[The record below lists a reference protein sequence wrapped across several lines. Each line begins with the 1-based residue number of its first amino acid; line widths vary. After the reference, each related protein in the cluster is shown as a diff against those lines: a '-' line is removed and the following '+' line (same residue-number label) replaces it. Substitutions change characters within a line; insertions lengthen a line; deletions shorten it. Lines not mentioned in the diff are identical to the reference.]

1 MVRASLSNTVVCG
14 LSVSTICLRFYEL
27 GWSESVMCL
36 RYFILSMFVS
46 ALENIDAFKVF
57 KCNQTEFCAQSIEY
71 TILR

>member
-36 RYFILSMFVS
+36 RYFILSMSVS
-46 ALENIDAFKVF
+46 ALENIGGFKIF
-57 KCNQTEFCAQSIEY
+57 KCNQTVFCFKSIP
-71 TILR
+71 RW